1 MVSDAGTERFW
12 WNSLEGLEMDL
23 NTAGHPAY
31 NVVEV
36 ADFILKAVRPLS
48 NFARL
53 LDLGCGIGRLT
64 SEIAGRVPA
73 ETEIVGV
80 DISEKL
86 IDEAKRWPAHNTLYR
101 VNDGRTLPER
111 TGMFDGAWSVAMFQ
125 HIPYEAMMGYVAEVC
140 DHLRPGATFVFTV
153 ARGDEDMFLNHQL
166 SDDGMIT
173 LISKLGGRFATV
185 DVHQDERNGWTWIE
199 ATK

>member
-1 MVSDAGTERFW
+1 VVSDARTERFW
-12 WNSLEGLEMDL
+12 WNSLEGLEVDL

-31 NVVEV
+31 NAVEA
-36 ADFILKAVRPLS
+36 ADFILGAIRPFS
-48 NFARL
+48 NFSRL

-64 SEIAGRVPA
+64 SEIARRVPD

-80 DISEKL
+80 DISEKM
-86 IDEAKRWPAHNTLYR
+86 IGEAKRWPEHNTLYR

-111 TGMFDGAWSVAMFQ
+111 SGAFDGAWSVAMFQ
-125 HIPYEAMMGYVAEVC
+125 HIPREAMMGYINEVY

-166 SDDGMIT
+166 TDDGLVS
-173 LISKLGGRFATV
+173 LISKVGGRFTTV
-185 DVHQDERNGWTWIE
+185 DVHQDDSNNWTWIE